1 MQLRSFGI
9 LLKDVSRLS
18 SRYFERHLGELG
30 LTLDQCKVLARLEHE
45 EGMTQTQLAECTDMD
60 PMTLVRVLD
69 RMEQEGLLERRRH
82 EQDRR
87 VRQIYLLPAAQVQMA
102 KMWQLVE
109 QVRGETLRQFSDLE
123 KETFMSYLQRMRST
137 LHELLQAES
146 GQEEA

>member
-18 SRYFERHLGELG
+18 SRYFERHLGSLG

-45 EGMTQTQLAECTDMD
+45 QGMTQTRLAECTDMD

-82 EQDRR
+82 ELDRR
-87 VRQIYLLPAAQVQMA
+87 VRQIYLLPAAQAQMER
-102 KMWQLVE
+102 MWQLVE
-109 QVRGETLRQFSDLE
+109 RVRGETLRDFSE
-123 KETFMSYLQRMRST
+123 AEREHFMGYLQRMRAT
-137 LHELLQAES
+137 LHTLLKDDETA
-146 GQEEA
+146 GAA

>member
-18 SRYFERHLGELG
+18 SRYFERHLGALG
-30 LTLDQCKVLARLEHE
+30 LTLDQCKVLARLEYE
-45 EGMTQTQLAECTDMD
+45 QGMTQTQLAECTDMD

-87 VRQIYLLPAAQVQMA
+87 VRQIYLLPAAQEQMER
-102 KMWQLVE
+102 MWRLVE
-109 QVRGETLRQFSDLE
+109 RVRGETLCDFSDAE
-123 KETFMSYLQRMRST
+123 KERFMGYLQRMRST
-137 LHELLQAES
+137 LHTLLKDDEPA
-146 GQEEA
+146 GEA